1 MTNDR
6 STEPGYVFIE
16 DVHDVECQAQRRRF
30 VERADETADPW
41 SYRAKIGRGILRLT
55 TVEYRIL
62 KFLASR
68 PYHVFTRRRIADAVS
83 TAGHRVTVEA
93 IGHHIASLRGQ
104 LGFYSDYIQAVP
116 NVGYRFKA

>member
-1 MTNDR
+1 MPSDR
-6 STEPGYVFIE
+6 EAEADYVFIE
-16 DVHDVECQAQRRRF
+16 DVHDVERQAQRRRF

-68 PYHVFTRRRIADAVS
+68 PYHVFTRHRIADAIR
-83 TAGHRVTVEA
+83 TASHPVTAETV
-93 IGHHIASLRGQ
+93 GRHIASLRSQ
-104 LGFYSDYIQAVP
+104 LGFYSDYIQSVP